1 VISDERRAFVFAIAS
16 AGLGALAGSSPRHLR
31 SIFAPKSRQAK
42 RNLIDVHHHYVPPF
56 YFSDNR
62 ERIGAAAGGRIHP
75 GYANWTAEQALSA
88 MDKAGVATAV
98 LSLTTPGVWFGDA
111 QAAAHTA
118 RRVNEWAA
126 DLVRTHLGRFGLFAV
141 IPLPDTESSLGEI
154 EYAYGALKADGIG
167 LMTSYDDKWLGDPI
181 YEPVFEE
188 LNRRKAVV
196 FVHPTTG
203 LCCRTLLPDVNP
215 IMLEIPQDTTR
226 AVVNLLFS
234 GSFTRFNDIRFI
246 FPHAGGSVPM
256 VAGRMRQYAPANN
269 RQKVPNGIEYE
280 LRRLYFDLA
289 GTAHPPAIAA
299 LTRLVSTTQIL
310 FGSDNPFIPLA
321 ETAEGVMNLGFSQSD
336 LQRVTHDNAL
346 RLMPALHTAR

>member
-1 VISDERRAFVFAIAS
+1 MFAIAS
-16 AGLGALAGSSPRHLR
+16 AGLGSLAGSSPGRLT
-31 SIFAPKSRQAK
+31 SIFAPKSGQATH
-42 RNLIDVHHHYVPPF
+42 NLIDVHHHYVPPF

-62 ERIGAAAGGRIHP
+62 ERIAAAAAGRMHP
-75 GYANWTAEQALSA
+75 GYAAWTAEQALSA
-88 MDKAGVATAV
+88 MDIAGVATAV

-111 QAAAHTA
+111 QAAARTA
-118 RRVNEWAA
+118 RRVNEYGA
-126 DLVRTHLGRFGLFAV
+126 DLVRTHSGRFGLFAV
-141 IPLPDTESSLGEI
+141 VPLPDTESSLREI
-154 EYAYGALKADGIG
+154 EYAYSALKADGIG

-188 LNRRKAVV
+188 LNRRKAVM

-203 LCCRTLLPDVNP
+203 LCCRTLLPEVNP

-234 GSFTRFNDIRFI
+234 GAFTRFKDIRFI

-269 RQKVPNGIEYE
+269 SQTVPNGIEYE
-280 LRRLYFDLA
+280 LKRLYFDLA
-289 GTAHPPAIAA
+289 GTAYPPAIAA

-321 ETAEGVMNLGFSQSD
+321 ETADGVMNLGFSESD

-346 RLMPALHTAR
+346 RLMPALQRAR